1 MYWEELP
8 NKKNESLLGRLET
21 RCESILAIAA
31 GKGKNIVDI
40 SIDLDI
46 FRKNQNDDLTLID
59 DLPGI
64 TRVALDDQAAGW

>member
-1 MYWEELP
+1 
-8 NKKNESLLGRLET
+8 LGRLET

>member
-40 SIDLDI
+40 PSDLDI

-59 DLPGI
+59 LPGI
-64 TRVALDDQAAGW
+64 TRVAQDDQAAGW

>member
-1 MYWEELP
+1 
-8 NKKNESLLGRLET
+8 LET
-21 RCESILAIAA
+21 RCESILAIAP

-59 DLPGI
+59 D
-64 TRVALDDQAAGW
+64 

>member
-1 MYWEELP
+1 
-8 NKKNESLLGRLET
+8 LET

-59 DLPGI
+59 ALPGI
-64 TRVALDDQAAGW
+64 TRGALDRRSSGRVVTAGTG